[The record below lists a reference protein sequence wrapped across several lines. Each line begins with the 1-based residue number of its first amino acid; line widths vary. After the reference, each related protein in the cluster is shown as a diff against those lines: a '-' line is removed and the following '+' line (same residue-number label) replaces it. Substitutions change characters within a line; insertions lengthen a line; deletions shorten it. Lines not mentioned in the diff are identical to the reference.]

1 MRGRSTAD
9 PQSPQRGRRV
19 EIRTPPDDSYRRLL
33 QVFLICAFVPWWLI
47 PPAQQAHLGDTRGS
61 FGGLRFTIYDFT
73 MGTTGKQGLTKA
85 PQTAVRKDGVP
96 VNVTPLRDDTL
107 AASQAFIK
115 QTIYEKRSYLKAA
128 FANPYNLSLLA
139 GGLAASALTLN
150 PLLAVIV
157 VGLEILWVVN
167 APGSRKLQ
175 EWLWDPKFDE
185 QQQAQEQAERAARLQ
200 SLDEADR
207 ERVVSL
213 FARQQEINALAAQN
227 PSFTGELLR
236 TELIKTDRL
245 VEAFM
250 EMATTCGRYE
260 AYLNSINLSELEK
273 DRRRWEAIVKGQDK
287 RDSETDI
294 AGKNLAVIMKRFD
307 KMKEIHH
314 YLTVARGQL
323 DLIEN
328 SFQLIADQ
336 IVTMQSPQE
345 LTGQLDEL
353 LDGVE
358 SIKQTAADTERLL
371 NPLGLKDLNV

>member
-1 MRGRSTAD
+1 M
-9 PQSPQRGRRV
+9 
-19 EIRTPPDDSYRRLL
+19 
-33 QVFLICAFVPWWLI
+33 
-47 PPAQQAHLGDTRGS
+47 
-61 FGGLRFTIYDFT
+61 
-73 MGTTGKQGLTKA
+73 
-85 PQTAVRKDGVP
+85 RKDGVP

-107 AASQAFIK
+107 AASQAFIR

-128 FANPYNLSLLA
+128 FANPYNLSLLV

-150 PLLAVIV
+150 PLLAVIT
-157 VGLEILWVVN
+157 VGLEVLWVVN
-167 APGSRKLQ
+167 APGSKKLQ

-185 QQQAQEQAERAARLQ
+185 QQQAQQQAARAARLQ
-200 SLDEADR
+200 SLDDADR

-236 TELIKTDRL
+236 TELTKTDRL

-250 EMATTCGRYE
+250 EMATTCARYE
-260 AYLNSINLSELEK
+260 AYLNSVDLSELEK
-273 DRRRWEAIVKGQDK
+273 DRRRWEAIVKAQDN

-294 AGKNLAVIMKRFD
+294 ARKNLAVIMKRFD

-314 YLTVARGQL
+314 YLTLARGQL

-371 NPLGLKDLNV
+371 NPLGLKDLNI

>member
-1 MRGRSTAD
+1 
-9 PQSPQRGRRV
+9 
-19 EIRTPPDDSYRRLL
+19 
-33 QVFLICAFVPWWLI
+33 
-47 PPAQQAHLGDTRGS
+47 
-61 FGGLRFTIYDFT
+61 
-73 MGTTGKQGLTKA
+73 MGTTGKQGVTKP
-85 PQTAVRKDGVP
+85 PQTAMRKDGVP

-107 AASQAFIK
+107 AASQAYIR
-115 QTIYEKRSYLKAA
+115 QQIYEKRSYLKAA

-139 GGLAASALTLN
+139 GGLAASVLTLN

-167 APGSRKLQ
+167 APGSKKLQ
-175 EWLWDPKFDE
+175 EWLWDPQFDK
-185 QQQAQEQAERAARLQ
+185 QQQAQVDAERAARLE
-200 SLDEADR
+200 SLDETDR

-213 FARQQEINALAAQN
+213 LARQQEINSLAAQN

-236 TELIKTDRL
+236 SELTKTDRL

-250 EMATTCGRYE
+250 DMATTCGRYE
-260 AYLNSINLSELEK
+260 AYLNSIDLSELER
-273 DRRRWEAIVKGQDK
+273 DRRRWETIVKQDE
-287 RDSETDI
+287 RNSETDI
-294 AGKNLAVIMKRFD
+294 ARKNLAVIMKRFD
-307 KMKEIHH
+307 KMKEIHS
-314 YLTVARGQL
+314 YLSLARGQL

-371 NPLGLKDLNV
+371 NPLGLKDLKI

>member
-1 MRGRSTAD
+1 
-9 PQSPQRGRRV
+9 
-19 EIRTPPDDSYRRLL
+19 
-33 QVFLICAFVPWWLI
+33 
-47 PPAQQAHLGDTRGS
+47 
-61 FGGLRFTIYDFT
+61 
-73 MGTTGKQGLTKA
+73 MGTTEKQDLKKP
-85 PQTAVRKDGVP
+85 PQQQPALRKDGVP

-107 AASQAFIK
+107 AASQAFIRQK
-115 QTIYEKRSYLKAA
+115 IYEKRSYLKAA

-139 GGLAASALTLN
+139 GGLAASVLTLN
-150 PLLAVIV
+150 PLLAIIT

-167 APGSRKLQ
+167 APGSKKLQ
-175 EWLWDPKFDE
+175 EWLWDPSFDQQHE
-185 QQQAQEQAERAARLQ
+185 AQQQAARAERLKN
-200 SLDEADR
+200 LDESDL
-207 ERVVSL
+207 ERVTSL
-213 FARQQEINALAAQN
+213 LARQQEINALAAQN

-236 TELIKTDRL
+236 SELTKTDRL
-245 VEAFM
+245 VEAFID
-250 EMATTCGRYE
+250 MANTCSRYE
-260 AYLNSINLSELEK
+260 AYLNSIDLAELEK
-273 DRRRWEAIVKGQDK
+273 DRRRWETICTRNDST
-287 RDSETDI
+287 DSETEI
-294 AGKNLAVIMKRFD
+294 AKKNLAIINKRFD

-371 NPLGLKDLNV
+371 NPMGLKDLNI

>member
-1 MRGRSTAD
+1 M
-9 PQSPQRGRRV
+9 
-19 EIRTPPDDSYRRLL
+19 E
-33 QVFLICAFVPWWLI
+33 
-47 PPAQQAHLGDTRGS
+47 
-61 FGGLRFTIYDFT
+61 
-73 MGTTGKQGLTKA
+73 TTGKQGSTKP

-96 VNVTPLRDDTL
+96 VNATPLRNDML

-115 QTIYEKRSYLKAA
+115 QTISEKRSYLKAA
-128 FANPYNLSLLA
+128 FANPYNLSLLV

-157 VGLEILWVVN
+157 VGLEVLWVVN
-167 APGSRKLQ
+167 APGSKRLQ
-175 EWLWDPKFDE
+175 ELLWDPTFDQ
-185 QQQAQEQAERAARLQ
+185 QQQAKEQAARAARLQ
-200 SLDEADR
+200 GLEEADR

-213 FARQQEINALAAQN
+213 FSRQKEINDLAAQN

-236 TELIKTDRL
+236 TELTKTDRL

-250 EMATTCGRYE
+250 EMAMTCGRYE
-260 AYLNSINLSELEK
+260 AYLNSIDLAELEK
-273 DRRRWEAIVKGQDK
+273 DRRRWEAIVKGQDQ

-294 AGKNLAVIMKRFD
+294 ARKNLNVIMKRFD

-314 YLTVARGQL
+314 YLRLARGQL

-371 NPLGLKDLNV
+371 NPLGLRDLNI